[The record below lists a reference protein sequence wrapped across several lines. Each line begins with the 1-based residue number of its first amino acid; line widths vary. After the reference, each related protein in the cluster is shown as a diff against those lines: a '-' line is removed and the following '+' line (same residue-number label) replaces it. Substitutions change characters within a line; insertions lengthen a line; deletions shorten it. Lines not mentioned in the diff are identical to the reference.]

1 MVMLLDIEENK
12 VPFIMEWLNKF
23 SFVKTQPV
31 SEKKV
36 FLLRE
41 NKEEVDTV
49 VTKTMDLTQQ
59 KVVEKDPFAEVRGI
73 WADRNIDART
83 LRRQTW
89 GIEI

>member
-12 VPFIMEWLNKF
+12 VPFVMEWLNKF

-31 SEKKV
+31 SEKKA

-41 NKEEVDTV
+41 TKERVDT
-49 VTKTMDLTQQ
+49 TTEMMNLTRK
-59 KVVEKDPFAEVRGI
+59 KVVENDPFAEVRGI
-73 WADRNIDART
+73 WADRNIDAKT
-83 LRRQTW
+83 LRKQAW